1 MGFFGSPKGPPLQ
14 LFSLMGRT
22 YLINYDITT
31 QNLEASCQ
39 NYHPCTVYN
48 KEIIPEVELVPK
60 AQPRDTNN
68 QGVLSLLA
76 TLGSKHILMAQKRKD
91 LKKVKTFKKS

>member
-68 QGVLSLLA
+68 QGVL
-76 TLGSKHILMAQKRKD
+76 TLPRVLSPYYKQCMNDNFGRKPLD
-91 LKKVKTFKKS
+91 FE